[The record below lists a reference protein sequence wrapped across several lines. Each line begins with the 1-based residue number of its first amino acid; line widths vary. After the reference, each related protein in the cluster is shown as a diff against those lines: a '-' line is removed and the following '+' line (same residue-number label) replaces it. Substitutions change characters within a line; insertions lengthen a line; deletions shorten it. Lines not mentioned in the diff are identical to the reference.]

1 MNYLPIGT
9 VVTLRGG
16 SQPIMIYGRKQ
27 VDVNDDEWDYL
38 ACMYPEGNLGEK
50 YNVFFDHA
58 DIENVLF
65 KGYDTVIDREMQKFL
80 NN

>member
-1 MNYLPIGT
+1 MNYLPIGS
-9 VVTLRGG
+9 VVTLQGG

-27 VDVNDDEWDYL
+27 IDENDGEWDYL

-50 YNVFFDHA
+50 YNVFFDHK